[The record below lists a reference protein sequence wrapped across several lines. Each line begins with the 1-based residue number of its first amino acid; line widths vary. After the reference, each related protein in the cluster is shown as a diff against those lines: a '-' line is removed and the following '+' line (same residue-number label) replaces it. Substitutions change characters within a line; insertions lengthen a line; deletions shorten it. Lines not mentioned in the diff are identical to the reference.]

1 MTTLAERLNEIREGA
16 KQSIHEEVRAIM
28 GKATNELR
36 VSGIMDRALKDGD
49 SLPSFELPNRNGEM
63 FSSAELL
70 QRGNLVLTFY
80 RGVW

>member
-36 VSGIMDRALKDGD
+36 ESGIMDRALKDGD
-49 SLPSFELPNRNGEM
+49 SLPSFELFNIVP
-63 FSSAELL
+63 
-70 QRGNLVLTFY
+70 
-80 RGVW
+80 GVFACV